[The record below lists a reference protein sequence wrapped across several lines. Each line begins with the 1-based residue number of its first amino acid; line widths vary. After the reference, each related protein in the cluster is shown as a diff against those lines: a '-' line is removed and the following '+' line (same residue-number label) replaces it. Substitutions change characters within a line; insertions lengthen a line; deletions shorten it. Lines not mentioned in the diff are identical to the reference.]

1 MDNEISLPLSTE
13 LLAAEVAAE
22 LEAAHRAELRRLSD
36 FAFVFLNATDGDRE
50 AAVNL
55 LEDCIDLLFEGGGLQ
70 LWRYRYVLSAIQKG
84 L

>member
-1 MDNEISLPLSTE
+1 MDDKISLPLSTE

-36 FAFVFLNATDGDRE
+36 FAFVFLNASDGDQ
-50 AAVNL
+50 AAAEKL
-55 LEDCIDLLFEGGGLQ
+55 LDDCIDLLFEGGALQ
-70 LWRYRYVLSAIQKG
+70 LWRYRHVLSAIQKG